1 MAFDICSASDMRCGA
16 RGIDIISNPQSGYI
30 DDFEGIDIDFPKGK
44 YRQIKTPEAG
54 LNPLRV
60 FYWYYRLSRNFFTSF
75 RFFSTMDFACF
86 ACASQV

>member
-44 YRQIKTPEAG
+44 YRQ
-54 LNPLRV
+54 
-60 FYWYYRLSRNFFTSF
+60 
-75 RFFSTMDFACF
+75 
-86 ACASQV
+86 